1 MKHLLPR
8 EIYVLRLYYNEEKT
22 IKEISDIMNVS
33 HTLIA
38 QIKAKAFMLLCK
50 NHYNMKNT
58 YKLPFQLKQ
67 ALVKNAL
74 IMYPK
79 VIIRNNLYDWVR

>member
-22 IKEISDIMNVS
+22 IKEIANIMNVS
-33 HTLIA
+33 HTLIE
-38 QIKAKAFMLLCK
+38 QIKARAFSLLCK

-67 ALVKNAL
+67 TLVKNV
-74 IMYPK
+74 ITTYPK
-79 VIIRNNLYDWVR
+79 VIIKNNLYDWAR